1 VKEIDN
7 KQVNVVIERWGVKL
21 LERLQAER
29 RWPGMFTMI
38 QLKLVMLEGPTT
50 QSNAATRFV
59 GRNLMYVLAA
69 MLTVLLI
76 GLTSGDEALLLA
88 GLGAAALLPFFLLR
102 QLDSRIRTKKRQ
114 ILIELPELLSKLILL
129 VNAGDTVQQAIGR
142 CVAHP
147 TDSAKSTVK
156 DKGKASAKVSA
167 KDVADEVAAMHPLDR
182 ELAVLARDMGNGL
195 SFSIALEHF
204 SKRCGVQE
212 VTLFTN
218 TVLLNYRRGGDDFV
232 TSLREL
238 NRVLWD
244 KRKALAKTLGEE
256 ASSKLVF
263 PMVLIFV
270 VVMVVVAT
278 PAILLMSF

>member
-1 VKEIDN
+1 MKIDN
-7 KQVNVVIERWGVKL
+7 KPLNVVLERWGVKL

-29 RWPGMFTMI
+29 RWPEMFTMI

-50 QSNAATRFV
+50 QSNAAIRFV
-59 GRNLMYVLAA
+59 GHNLMVVLAA
-69 MLTVLLI
+69 FLTVLFL
-76 GLTSGDEALLLA
+76 GLLAGDEALLIA
-88 GLGAAALLPFFLLR
+88 GLGAAVLLPFFLLR
-102 QLDSRIRTKKRQ
+102 QLDSRIRAKKRQ

-129 VNAGDTVQQAIGR
+129 VNAGDTVQQAIAR
-142 CVAHP
+142 CVARQV
-147 TDSAKSTVK
+147 DSAKDTGDEAPARRTAK
-156 DKGKASAKVSA
+156 NIAGEISAL
-167 KDVADEVAAMHPLDR
+167 HPLDR

>member
-1 VKEIDN
+1 MKIDN
-7 KQVNVVIERWGVKL
+7 KPLNVALERWGVKL

-29 RWPGMFTMI
+29 RWPEMFTMI

-50 QSNAATRFV
+50 QSNAAIRFV
-59 GRNLMYVLAA
+59 GRNLMVVLAA
-69 MLTVLLI
+69 FLTVLFL
-76 GLTSGDEALLLA
+76 GLLAGDEALLIA
-88 GLGAAALLPFFLLR
+88 GLGAAVLLPFFLLR
-102 QLDSRIRTKKRQ
+102 QLDSRIRAKKRQ

-129 VNAGDTVQQAIGR
+129 VNAGDTVQQAIAR

-147 TDSAKSTVK
+147 AAPGDSAK
-156 DKGKASAKVSA
+156 DA
-167 KDVADEVAAMHPLDR
+167 ADEAAIHPLDR

>member
-1 VKEIDN
+1 MEIDY
-7 KQVNVVIERWGVKL
+7 KQVNVVIERWGMKL

-29 RWPGMFTMI
+29 RFPGMFTMI

-69 MLTVLLI
+69 ILTVLLL
-76 GLTSGDEALLLA
+76 GLAAGDEALLVA
-88 GLGAAALLPFFLLR
+88 GLGAAVLLPFFLLR
-102 QLDSRIRTKKRQ
+102 QLDSRIRAKKRQ

-147 TDSAKSTVK
+147 ADSAKDKVK
-156 DKGKASAKVSA
+156 DSAKKAADEASAL
-167 KDVADEVAAMHPLDR
+167 HPLDR
-182 ELAVLARDMGNGL
+182 ELAVLVRDMGNGL

>member
-1 VKEIDN
+1 MRIDN
-7 KQVNVVIERWGVKL
+7 KQLNVVIERWGVKL

-50 QSNAATRFV
+50 QSNAAIRFL
-59 GRNLMYVLAA
+59 GRNLMIVLAA
-69 MLTVLLI
+69 VLTVLLLGI
-76 GLTSGDEALLLA
+76 SAGDQPLLLA
-88 GLGAAALLPFFLLR
+88 GLGAAVLLPFFLLR

-147 TDSAKSTVK
+147 ADAAKSTVK
-156 DKGKASAKVSA
+156 GKRKASAKDA
-167 KDVADEVAAMHPLDR
+167 ADEATAMHPLDR